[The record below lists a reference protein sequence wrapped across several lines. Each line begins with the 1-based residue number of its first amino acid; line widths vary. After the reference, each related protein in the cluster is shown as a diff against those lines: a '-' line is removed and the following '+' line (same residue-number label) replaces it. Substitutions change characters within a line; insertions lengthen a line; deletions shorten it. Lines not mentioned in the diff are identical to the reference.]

1 MVPANCTG
9 SVAIQAETLMPPPA
23 EAPLVVDVPE
33 EPPVEDAPSKFRTIC
48 SLLLEGR
55 LKVTCCALEP

>member
-1 MVPANCTG
+1 MVPAHCTR
-9 SVAIQAETLMPPPA
+9 SAAIQAETLMPPPV
-23 EAPLVVDVPE
+23 EVPLVVDVPE

-48 SLLLEGR
+48 SLVLEGR